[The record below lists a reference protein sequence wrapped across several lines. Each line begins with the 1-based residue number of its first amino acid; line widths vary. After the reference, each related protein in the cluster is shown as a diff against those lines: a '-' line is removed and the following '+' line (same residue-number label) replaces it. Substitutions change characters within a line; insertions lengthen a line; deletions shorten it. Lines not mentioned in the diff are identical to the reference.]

1 MPTQAR
7 KKSEVAKE
15 IKKLEFSYAAKS
27 RERRRKS
34 RKLELRMPLQAQ
46 KKSGVAKE
54 IKKLELSYADT
65 GSEEE

>member
-1 MPTQAR
+1 MPTH
-7 KKSEVAKE
+7 
-15 IKKLEFSYAAKS
+15 
-27 RERRRKS
+27 
-34 RKLELRMPLQAQ
+34 AQ

>member
-1 MPTQAR
+1 
-7 KKSEVAKE
+7 
-15 IKKLEFSYAAKS
+15 
-27 RERRRKS
+27 
-34 RKLELRMPLQAQ
+34 MPLQAQ